1 MQAVLLRSDFLVRRS
16 ALPVR
21 TSALSGCASR
31 SSILSLQLHAGEV
44 RCVVLRLFG
53 SCESHTARRVQLPLS
68 LVTATQA
75 CVFSS
80 ASSDK
85 FHNPFLLQL
94 L

>member
-53 SCESHTARRVQLPLS
+53 SCEGSQSAAAS
-68 LVTATQA
+68 VTRDRSTSMRILI
-75 CVFSS
+75 C
-80 ASSDK
+80 
-85 FHNPFLLQL
+85 LQ
-94 L
+94 